1 MESNIIKVR
10 KEELINLT
18 LNGNFLYE
26 ENGELY
32 FTNKLNHTIFELDK
46 DFKNYDE
53 TLNHSMNFED
63 YIQKFMEIC
72 SEVKNKPS
80 LLFLNCVPKNIIKIL
95 NGTEDNYKHNYHFLT
110 ELNQDE
116 DFKNFNEKPCVTC
129 VQEGFAD
136 VLKKLVETR
145 NDDISQNDVFVFFDE
160 PENIHNLRLPSLDT
174 VITISRSRRIYFVLN
189 FINKS
194 KYIEKYGPESYQVIE
209 DNCKTKFICD
219 YNGVVDIQP

>member
-72 SEVKNKPS
+72 SEVKK
-80 LLFLNCVPKNIIKIL
+80 
-95 NGTEDNYKHNYHFLT
+95 
-110 ELNQDE
+110 
-116 DFKNFNEKPCVTC
+116 
-129 VQEGFAD
+129 
-136 VLKKLVETR
+136 
-145 NDDISQNDVFVFFDE
+145 
-160 PENIHNLRLPSLDT
+160 
-174 VITISRSRRIYFVLN
+174 
-189 FINKS
+189 
-194 KYIEKYGPESYQVIE
+194 
-209 DNCKTKFICD
+209 
-219 YNGVVDIQP
+219 